1 MEIYDQYT
9 IATYDDHKNPIA
21 EENFEVNDGVIEK
34 TNGLKM
40 LYTYGSNGEITETIN
55 QMYDYEASVYMNME
69 KIVASDFVFF
79 ASGVDYTQTKNGSL
93 NIMVSDNQVR
103 FEKEGMNGYAI
114 YSVTGTL
121 ISKGKV
127 ENNHGEVSIGAFPSG
142 LYIIKVTTGDG
153 QRETAK
159 FVKR

>member
-1 MEIYDQYT
+1 
-9 IATYDDHKNPIA
+9 
-21 EENFEVNDGVIEK
+21 
-34 TNGLKM
+34 
-40 LYTYGSNGEITETIN
+40 
-55 QMYDYEASVYMNME
+55 
-69 KIVASDFVFF
+69 
-79 ASGVDYTQTKNGSL
+79 
-93 NIMVSDNQVR
+93 MVSDNQVR